1 MASFLVEAY
10 TPIVAGIEEIER
22 RVREVV
28 LDLSRAG
35 SQVRYVR
42 SIYVPEDEI
51 CFHLFDAA
59 SIEDVRLA
67 SEQARLGHQR
77 IVEAVEGHELPPKGY
92 EITV

>member
-1 MASFLVEAY
+1 VASFLVEAY
-10 TPIVAGIEEIER
+10 TPLVAGIEEIER
-22 RVREVV
+22 RVREVA
-28 LDLSRAG
+28 LELSRTG

-59 SIEDVRLA
+59 SIDDVRLA

-77 IVEAVEGHELPPKGY
+77 IVEAVEGQEPS
-92 EITV
+92 V